1 MPFHVHHSSLCNE
14 PAQKTVDWRSALIAA
29 QRLRESALGEI
40 TISDQA
46 AECGNRLIGNA
57 CSAHLRNSRTNRKPM
72 VFLKAAAFQR
82 FTLGRSG

>member
-29 QRLRESALGEI
+29 QRLQSALGEI
-40 TISDQA
+40 TIGDQA
-46 AECGNRLIGNA
+46 GECGNRLIGKA
-57 CSAHLRNSRTNRKPM
+57 SSAHLRNSRTNRKPM
-72 VFLKAAAFQR
+72 ISLKAAAFQR